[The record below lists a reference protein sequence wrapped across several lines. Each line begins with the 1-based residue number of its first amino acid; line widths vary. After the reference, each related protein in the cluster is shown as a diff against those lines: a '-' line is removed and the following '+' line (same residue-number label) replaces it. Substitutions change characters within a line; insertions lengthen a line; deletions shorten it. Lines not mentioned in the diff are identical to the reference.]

1 MYEELIK
8 YLRVC
13 AGDGDNVLCRG
24 CPFDGRHD
32 IMCLDGLMLAAADAI
47 ESLTA
52 TNSAEDN
59 GASVS

>member
-13 AGDGDNVLCRG
+13 AGDEDNVLCRG

-47 ESLTA
+47 ESLTV
-52 TNSAEDN
+52 TKEEQVD
-59 GASVS
+59 G